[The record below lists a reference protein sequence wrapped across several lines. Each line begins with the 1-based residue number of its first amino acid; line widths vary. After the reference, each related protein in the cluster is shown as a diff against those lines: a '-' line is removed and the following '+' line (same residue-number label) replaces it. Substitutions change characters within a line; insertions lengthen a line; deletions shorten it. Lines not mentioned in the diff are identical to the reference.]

1 MRICYLADGGSIHT
15 QKWVN
20 YFAEKGYDVHLISLP
35 FTGDLHRNVK
45 LHQLKPLRR
54 KRLFSRIIPAIP
66 TKSLVGSIRPDILH
80 AHYITDYG
88 FWGSLTGYHPFVL
101 TAWGSDVLID
111 VTASRLS
118 RLSVSFA
125 LARATCITCDG
136 QRVLERIVQLGVP
149 RRKIHLVCHGVDTEN
164 FNSDKKDPGFK
175 HKLQLPADSL
185 TVISLRNLRPV
196 YDVESL
202 IRAAPIVLARVP
214 RTRFIVAGNGAQRSY
229 LESLARSLGVADAIR
244 FVGLISN
251 DEMPQYL
258 ASSDVYVSPSLS
270 DSGIS
275 ASTAEA
281 MASQLPVVVTDV
293 SDNREWVKDGEGGFV
308 VPPKQ
313 PTALAHAIVYLLQ
326 NESVRTEF
334 GAINRKII
342 QQRNEYKEQMKLV
355 ERLYQELMLG

>member
-1 MRICYLADGGSIHT
+1 VRICYLADAGSVHT

-20 YFAEKGYDVHLISLP
+20 YFAEKGHDVHLVSLR
-35 FTGDLHRNVK
+35 FEDHLHRNVK
-45 LHQLKPLRR
+45 LHQVRQNRTPLASSI
-54 KRLFSRIIPAIP
+54 LPAIP
-66 TKSLVGSIRPDILH
+66 IRSLVRSIGPDILH
-80 AHYITDYG
+80 AHYVSDYG
-88 FWGSLTGYHPFVL
+88 FWGSLTGFHPFVL
-101 TAWGSDVLID
+101 TAWGSDIL
-111 VTASRLS
+111 TSANESRLS
-118 RLSVSFA
+118 RWIASFA

-136 QRVLERIVQLGVP
+136 QRVLERVVQLGVP
-149 RRKIHLVCHGVDTEN
+149 REKIHLVCHGVDTED

-229 LESLARSLGVADAIR
+229 LESLARSLGVADAVR

-251 DEMPQYL
+251 DELPQYL
-258 ASSDVYVSPSLS
+258 ASSDVYVSTSLS

-313 PTALAHAIVYLLQ
+313 PTALAHAIIYLLQ
-326 NESVRTEF
+326 NESARTEF

-342 QQRNEYKEQMKLV
+342 QQRNEYQEQMKLV